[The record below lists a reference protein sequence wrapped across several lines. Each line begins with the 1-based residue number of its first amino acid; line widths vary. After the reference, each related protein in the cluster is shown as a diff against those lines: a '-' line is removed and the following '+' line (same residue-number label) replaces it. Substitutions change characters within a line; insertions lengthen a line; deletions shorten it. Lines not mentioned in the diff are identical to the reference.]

1 MNTATLTNVETET
14 AEAPAREF
22 SHHDR
27 CDLCKF
33 QAYFVALRERTEPSV
48 HESLKDEQTQE
59 MLFCKHH
66 GEIHAPALAG
76 AGWTVLDFTHM
87 LDKPLVSA
95 NVD

>member
-1 MNTATLTNVETET
+1 MNTATLTDEVTET

-27 CDLCKF
+27 CDRCGF
-33 QAYFVALRERTEPSV
+33 QAYFVALRKRETPSE
-48 HESLKDEQTQE
+48 HDSLKDEQTQE
-59 MLFCKHH
+59 ILFCKHH
-66 GEIHAPALAG
+66 GEKSAPGLAST
-76 AGWTVLDFTHM
+76 GWTVLDFTHM